1 VLPGDRRTGGD
12 FIEERAY
19 PQGDLAPQQRRNLRT
34 FWIEGA
40 VWGAAESLTAPFI
53 SLYALS
59 FGASSAQIGLLS
71 SFASLLTGLGLWPGA
86 YLGSR
91 WGHKLVAILMYK
103 SLYILM
109 PAAMAILPLALHGE
123 VIVHGIIVLYALQ
136 LFFNS
141 AGLPSW
147 TVVAGAIV
155 PRHIRGRY
163 LSFRSASQTLMALLL
178 IPLAGFLI
186 RTLPQPGG
194 YQICFVAAAVI
205 GVISTALYARLP
217 EPDRTSEVGGRFG
230 GFWRTVKQDREFLLF
245 IAAAVAWTLSLT
257 VADPFYNVFM
267 VRQLG
272 LDTAAIGILASITT
286 ASRLIAFRVFG
297 PLSDRI
303 GEKRTLVYAGLLAPF
318 ARIAFLFVR
327 SAWHIAPIS
336 AYAGFFQGGFDLIA
350 FNLFLAVA
358 PVERQA
364 RYSALYRTLVALG
377 SFTGPLIGGQLY
389 GRFGFSANLLV
400 SAAGLLVT
408 AAVYWLAAVRRGRQS
423 ALAG

>member
-1 VLPGDRRTGGD
+1 MLPGDRRTGGD

-155 PRHIRGRY
+155 PTRARAPR
-163 LSFRSASQTLMALLL
+163 RSC
-178 IPLAGFLI
+178 LAAP
-186 RTLPQPGG
+186 RR
-194 YQICFVAAAVI
+194 AAA
-205 GVISTALYARLP
+205 ARRPLV
-217 EPDRTSEVGGRFG
+217 PDGR
-230 GFWRTVKQDREFLLF
+230 
-245 IAAAVAWTLSLT
+245 
-257 VADPFYNVFM
+257 
-267 VRQLG
+267 
-272 LDTAAIGILASITT
+272 
-286 ASRLIAFRVFG
+286 
-297 PLSDRI
+297 SD
-303 GEKRTLVYAGLLAPF
+303 
-318 ARIAFLFVR
+318 
-327 SAWHIAPIS
+327 
-336 AYAGFFQGGFDLIA
+336 
-350 FNLFLAVA
+350 
-358 PVERQA
+358 
-364 RYSALYRTLVALG
+364 
-377 SFTGPLIGGQLY
+377 
-389 GRFGFSANLLV
+389 
-400 SAAGLLVT
+400 
-408 AAVYWLAAVRRGRQS
+408 
-423 ALAG
+423 